1 MKKHF
6 QNNLQQKF
14 QFILYEYQQIIL
26 LIKKQK
32 TATQNDKKKH
42 LRSKRNYPS
51 STNQKSTSVKK
62 KQHIIQCDEK

>member
-32 TATQNDKKKH
+32 TATQNDKKKTFKIKKE
-42 LRSKRNYPS
+42 L
-51 STNQKSTSVKK
+51 SVV
-62 KQHIIQCDEK
+62 D